1 MAAAL
6 PDLSIRQLEYLVAVA
21 DSDTFALAA
30 ARVGVSPSAL
40 SQGLAELE
48 RRIGLSLFDREGR
61 RRVLRPDTTPVLEHA
76 RQVVALTAD
85 LTDWALRTR
94 SGDQGR
100 LRLGMIDASA
110 VQHHGQALRHFRAE
124 HPELRIHL
132 RVAPSGELLRE
143 LVDGSLDL
151 AVCVEPPQPLRGVST
166 EALLTE
172 DLAVYAPDGRRHPG
186 PSAGWGPWVLFP
198 SSAHTRAVTEA
209 ALRRQGAAVEVVAE
223 SHQPEVLCE
232 MVRLGLGWSV
242 LPVTQAEWG
251 DRPLA
256 GCGVLVRRRLVIA
269 RRSGSAPTPPACS
282 SNRPS
287 GWPPGIDSI
296 MHNEGATA
304 SPSNRC
310 CRSAPAGG

>member
-1 MAAAL
+1 MIAPL

-21 DSDTFALAA
+21 DAETFALAA
-30 ARVGVSPSAL
+30 SNVGVSPSAL

-48 RRIGLSLFDREGR
+48 RRVGVPLFDRQGR

-85 LTDWALRTR
+85 LTDWAQRIR
-94 SGDQGR
+94 SGDHGR

-110 VQHHGQALRHFRAE
+110 MQHHGEALRRFRAE

-132 RVAPSGELLRE
+132 RVGPSSGLLSD
-143 LVDGSLDL
+143 LVDGELDL
-151 AVCVEPPQPLRGVST
+151 AVCVEPPEPVRGIDAEPLLS
-166 EALLTE
+166 E

-186 PSAGWGPWVLFP
+186 PGAGWGPWVLFP
-198 SSAHTRAVTEA
+198 RGAHTRAVTEA
-209 ALRRQGAAVEVVAE
+209 ALRRHGAPVEVVAE

-251 DRPLA
+251 NNPLT
-256 GCGVLVRRRLVIA
+256 GCQVLARRQLVTA
-269 RRSGSAPTPPACS
+269 RRSGAAP
-282 SNRPS
+282 
-287 GWPPGIDSI
+287 
-296 MHNEGATA
+296 H
-304 SPSNRC
+304 
-310 CRSAPAGG
+310 PAGFLLEQALRSPPVDGS